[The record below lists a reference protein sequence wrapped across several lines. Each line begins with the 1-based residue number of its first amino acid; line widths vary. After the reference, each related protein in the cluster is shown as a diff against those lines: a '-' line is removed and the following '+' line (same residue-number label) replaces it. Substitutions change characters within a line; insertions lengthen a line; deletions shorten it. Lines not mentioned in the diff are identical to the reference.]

1 MKAMVIFG
9 ASINDNMTDELMV
22 TVIATGSDGKVGS
35 ILNPNKESLDD
46 LMRKFPNCY
55 KNMQEFGFLIEDDFD
70 ELASI
75 RLRNKIKCFASKKF
89 QLMVFPTQDC
99 NLKCWYCYET
109 HQQNTKMTPEVMER
123 IYLYVKNLIENNS
136 FDSLQRDRKS
146 VV

>member
-1 MKAMVIFG
+1 
-9 ASINDNMTDELMV
+9 
-22 TVIATGSDGKVGS
+22 
-35 ILNPNKESLDD
+35 
-46 LMRKFPNCY
+46 
-55 KNMQEFGFLIEDDFD
+55 MQEFGFLIEDDFD

-75 RLRNKIKCFASKKF
+75 RLRNKIECFASRKF

-136 FDSLQRDRKS
+136 FDSFQMSFFGGEPLLYFDEIVFPLASRIKNLIESAGKQFISFFVTNASLINKQTIDKLVTRSPRLQIT
-146 VV
+146 